1 MRQVIVL
8 PLCLSWSASPASA
21 QTTDA
26 SYTEAL
32 SPSMAAVERSMHAT
46 IRRNLAEAAENMPA
60 GEYAFKPTPQVRTF
74 GELIG
79 HLASVNFEARS

>member
-8 PLCLSWSASPASA
+8 SLCLSWSASPASA

-32 SPSMAAVERSMHAT
+32 SRSMAAVERSMHAT

>member
-1 MRQVIVL
+1 MRQVLLLALSLGWSVL
-8 PLCLSWSASPASA
+8 PAAA

-26 SYTEAL
+26 SYTETL

>member
-1 MRQVIVL
+1 MRQVMML
-8 PLCLSWSASPASA
+8 SLCLSWSAVPAAA

-60 GEYAFKPTPQVRTF
+60 GEYAFKPTPQACHA
-74 GELIG
+74 GQGMKE
-79 HLASVNFEARS
+79 

>member
-1 MRQVIVL
+1 ML
-8 PLCLSWSASPASA
+8 SLCLSWSASPASA

-60 GEYAFKPTPQVRTF
+60 GEYAFKPTPQACHA
-74 GELIG
+74 GQGMKE
-79 HLASVNFEARS
+79 